1 MTGLKHFCIVYVA
14 STQRA
19 EFGFVFLFL
28 NEVISSGNFV
38 LKIGWKK
45 YINTSLVSLNLGS
58 VIQHSSEKAEKKT
71 CSIVFSR
78 GTVKPS

>member
-19 EFGFVFLFL
+19 GFGCCFFL
-28 NEVISSGNFV
+28 NQVISSGNFV

-45 YINTSLVSLNLGS
+45 YINTS
-58 VIQHSSEKAEKKT
+58 
-71 CSIVFSR
+71 
-78 GTVKPS
+78 